1 MTAHTPEE
9 IDRIAKRLT
18 KAQATFIVDV
28 VFGSVNSAI
37 DDYKPMLAVMALT
50 TAALDEIT
58 AIRRSPP
65 PTTWQPI
72 ETAPNDVSILVARD
86 DGEVELTPADE
97 NDYEWHPYAGRE
109 EWASSPTHW
118 MPVPPAPAWGRT
130 DG

>member
-72 ETAPNDVSILVARD
+72 ETAPRD
-86 DGEVELTPADE
+86 GTRIVVWDGEQAECAAWVKPMDAWIGDWGLTV
-97 NDYEWHPYAGRE
+97 R
-109 EWASSPTHW
+109 PTHW
-118 MPVPPAPAWGRT
+118 VLVPCK
-130 DG
+130 